1 STSTTGRSG
10 STCTSCW
17 RRRAASSC
25 PETESRDRRRVREL
39 SSITTGTEARRMRRR
54 RTETPKPILPVILC
68 GGTGTRLWPLSREAY
83 PKQFI
88 GLHGEPSLFRQT
100 LARVSDRQC
109 FAPPLVLVNDDHRFI
124 AAEQMRAAGA
134 AGMLV
139 VEPVGRNT
147 APAAATAALHAL
159 EQGGHGGLVTMPADN
174 GLEDQQAFANAVQTG
189 LEAARSGRIVLFGIE
204 PTSPATGYGYIRR
217 SAPAPDGSCKVEGF
231 VEKPDRAT
239 AERYLKSGEHLW

>member
-1 STSTTGRSG
+1 
-10 STCTSCW
+10 
-17 RRRAASSC
+17 
-25 PETESRDRRRVREL
+25 
-39 SSITTGTEARRMRRR
+39 TTGTEARRMRRR
-54 RTETPKPILPVILC
+54 RTESPKPILPVILC
-68 GGTGTRLWPLSREAY
+68 GGTGTRLWPPSREAY

-88 GLHGEPSLFRQT
+88 ALHGETSLFRQT

-124 AAEQMRAAGA
+124 AAEQMRPARAAR
-134 AGMLV
+134 MLV

-147 APAAATAALHAL
+147 APAAATAALPPPAPAAEAVHAL
-159 EQGGHGGLVTMPADN
+159 EQGGDAVLLIMPADHV
-174 GLEDQQAFANAVQTG
+174 LEDQQAFANAVQTG

-231 VEKPDRAT
+231 V
-239 AERYLKSGEHLW
+239 